1 MWKCQLG
8 ILLALLLAI
17 FTDGKANSSVVLG
30 WNNFHE
36 SIGKVKVRGVHFYKR
51 RLNRI
56 LITFRDLPLS

>member
-36 SIGKVKVRGVHFYKR
+36 SIGKVKVRGVHFYKGG
-51 RLNRI
+51 
-56 LITFRDLPLS
+56 LIES